1 MGNDEDPDI
10 SVLESA
16 VMYHKLDKGSDG
28 YITDN
33 GAFWEGVIKRY
44 FLRNLPIYPTLAKA
58 FYYVCTMKS
67 NEGTIYDERWNYLYF
82 WTRLKVLENSSLS
95 HIMSLLKTVKSV
107 NDSSK
112 PYNNDMFD
120 VSTQEFMNLKKIYD
134 YLQNYDTIHLKVGSS
149 DNAPC
154 TAEYKKY
161 ITTSYD
167 LYIKEKA
174 KCASKYIDNY
184 CKVVNRFVNEYGK
197 KDIIKL
203 SCNGTK
209 DPKQTQM
216 EDEQEEGLKDRGH
229 SSPLQSEDARASHL
243 LSGPQADTVHLEM
256 DADVVVPSSGSTNV
270 ISTVF
275 PLLGTASLAFFI
287 LKFTPLGSSLYNRIF
302 YKQINRTNIEE
313 PQELLEN
320 NYEFSNTN
328 IAENLHHIGYHN
340 M

>member
-10 SVLESA
+10 SVLQSE

-33 GAFWEGVIKRY
+33 GAFWEGVIKTNV
-44 FLRNLPIYPTLAKA
+44 LKTLPIFPTLAKA

-67 NEGTIYDERWNYLYF
+67 NEGKLYDERWNYLYF
-82 WTRLKVLENSSLS
+82 WTRLKVLENSSFS
-95 HIMSLLKTVKSV
+95 DIMDLLKIVKSV

-112 PYNNDMFD
+112 PYDKDMFD
-120 VSTQEFMNLKKIYD
+120 INTQEFMDLKKIYD
-134 YLQNYDTIHLKVGSS
+134 YLQNYHTIYLKVGSS

-167 LYIKEKA
+167 LYIKEKV
-174 KCASKYIDNY
+174 KCEYNDKDSY
-184 CKVVNRFVNEYGK
+184 CKVVNRFVREYGK

-209 DPKQTQM
+209 DPKEPQIEEEEE
-216 EDEQEEGLKDRGH
+216 EDFGEIESAD
-229 SSPLQSEDARASHL
+229 PARRDTPHASHL
-243 LSGPQADTVHLEM
+243 SRGQIDTDDTEIPDGYVSHY
-256 DADVVVPSSGSTNV
+256 SGSTNA

-275 PLLGTASLAFFI
+275 PLLGTASLAFFF
-287 LKFTPLGSSLYNRIF
+287 LKFTPLGSRLYNSILR
-302 YKQINRTNIEE
+302 KQIIGTNEE
-313 PQELLEN
+313 EAQEILEN
-320 NYEFSNTN
+320 SYEFSNSN
-328 IAENLHHIGYHN
+328 FEENSHHIAYHN